1 MAFTYWKVI
10 CHLLY
15 RLGITANYT
24 GFRYTAYAVA
34 LCVAQP
40 GRLQLV
46 TKWVYPEVAK
56 RYGTNWKA
64 VERNIR
70 AVSGIAW
77 EQGRPALEELVGRA
91 LPQRPYAAQ
100 LLSIQSY
107 SLLSQYAGPLAVH
120 GLGEAVTF
128 PGENDNVGVV
138 DQAVNESGGEP
149 VVPKDSV
156 PLAEFQI
163 GGNDQAFPL
172 VAVRNHLE
180 KQFCGILVEWDKAN
194 LINDQ

>member
-77 EQGRPALEELVGRA
+77 EQGLSVLEELAGRA
-91 LPQRPYAAQ
+91 LPHRSYAAQ
-100 LLSIQSY
+100 LLAIVIQSTALVCHP
-107 SLLSQYAGPLAVH
+107 SSGAWTGQSGN
-120 GLGEAVTF
+120 F
-128 PGENDNVGVV
+128 PRR
-138 DQAVNESGGEP
+138 
-149 VVPKDSV
+149 K
-156 PLAEFQI
+156 
-163 GGNDQAFPL
+163 
-172 VAVRNHLE
+172 
-180 KQFCGILVEWDKAN
+180 
-194 LINDQ
+194 